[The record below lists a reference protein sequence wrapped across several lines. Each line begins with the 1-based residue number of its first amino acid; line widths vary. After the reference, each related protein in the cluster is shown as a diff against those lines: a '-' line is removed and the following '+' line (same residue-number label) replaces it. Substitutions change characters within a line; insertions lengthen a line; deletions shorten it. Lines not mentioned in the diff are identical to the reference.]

1 MWCGKV
7 LKYHILQLEV
17 VIMQVKDII
26 EKIDF
31 HDSNVIELLH
41 ENNKVNLKVDLCMWR
56 QKGYKKGD
64 DELKEISFEFDSI
77 ENYIWD
83 SDKIE
88 SEVDYDTIL
97 DVSYRNGILK
107 FVLVDDRVSIITFK
121 CNTVKI
127 VI

>member
-1 MWCGKV
+1 
-7 LKYHILQLEV
+7 
-17 VIMQVKDII
+17 MQVKDII

-41 ENNKVNLKVDLCMWR
+41 ENNTVNLKVDLCMWR

-107 FVLVDDRVSIITFK
+107 FVLVDDRMSIITFK